1 MLAFIKLQH
10 EDSGHC
16 VEQMEMIV
24 VSMIICIIVLKQPFQ
39 YLSIR
44 TERLFLEGKQ
54 IEDHG
59 KSLFKKN
66 VY

>member
-1 MLAFIKLQH
+1 MKLQH

-39 YLSIR
+39 
-44 TERLFLEGKQ
+44 
-54 IEDHG
+54 
-59 KSLFKKN
+59 
-66 VY
+66 